1 MSRVRS
7 YYLDAIRVLA
17 CVMVI
22 VMHSPMPVSDSSWGV
37 VLTLVS
43 YFTAPCIGL
52 FFMVSGALL
61 LPVELS
67 TRDFLMKR
75 LSKMLYPTLC
85 WSLFYIGCNVVKGAT
100 DGAGVLTSLL
110 ALPFTAQ
117 GHGVLWFMYT
127 LIGLYLLAPVVSPW
141 LKLINERTLRFYLLL
156 WGVTLCVPFLSLAF
170 NIQINA
176 EYMLFYFS
184 GYAGYFLLG
193 YYLHTYVKNLSGG
206 VKKTCLFS
214 VLGVLV
220 VLVPPVLCKLFHW
233 EVDFYSL
240 FWYLS
245 IGVATM
251 CLFWFV
257 LLRCFHLL
265 NQSNRLTLAL
275 AELSKMSFGIYLVH
289 IFIMRDILWHWS
301 FMASL
306 SVWIQIPV
314 CSVLT
319 LALSYG
325 VVKLISKLPFSK
337 YIIGA

>member
-17 CVMVI
+17 CLMVI
-22 VMHSPMPVSDSSWGV
+22 VMHSPMPVSDPSWGFI
-37 VLTLVS
+37 LTLVS

-85 WSLFYIGCNVVKGAT
+85 WSLFYIGCNVVKGTT

-117 GHGVLWFMYT
+117 GHGILWFMYT

-206 VKKTCLFS
+206 EKRL
-214 VLGVLV
+214 LV
-220 VLVPPVLCKLFHW
+220 QC
-233 EVDFYSL
+233 
-240 FWYLS
+240 
-245 IGVATM
+245 
-251 CLFWFV
+251 
-257 LLRCFHLL
+257 LRCF
-265 NQSNRLTLAL
+265 SGAG
-275 AELSKMSFGIYLVH
+275 SS
-289 IFIMRDILWHWS
+289 
-301 FMASL
+301 
-306 SVWIQIPV
+306 
-314 CSVLT
+314 C
-319 LALSYG
+319 
-325 VVKLISKLPFSK
+325 VV
-337 YIIGA
+337 

>member
-1 MSRVRS
+1 
-7 YYLDAIRVLA
+7 
-17 CVMVI
+17 
-22 VMHSPMPVSDSSWGV
+22 
-37 VLTLVS
+37 
-43 YFTAPCIGL
+43 
-52 FFMVSGALL
+52 
-61 LPVELS
+61 
-67 TRDFLMKR
+67 MK
-75 LSKMLYPTLC
+75 K
-85 WSLFYIGCNVVKGAT
+85 
-100 DGAGVLTSLL
+100 D
-110 ALPFTAQ
+110 
-117 GHGVLWFMYT
+117 
-127 LIGLYLLAPVVSPW
+127 
-141 LKLINERTLRFYLLL
+141 
-156 WGVTLCVPFLSLAF
+156 
-170 NIQINA
+170 
-176 EYMLFYFS
+176 
-184 GYAGYFLLG
+184 
-193 YYLHTYVKNLSGG
+193 
-206 VKKTCLFS
+206 CLFS

-251 CLFWFV
+251 SLFWFV
-257 LLRCFHLL
+257 LIRRFHLL
-265 NQSNRLTLAL
+265 NQPNRLTLVL